1 MSIFYSPFVDLRHGA
16 VLLLSNPLS
25 VQQSEIFKN
34 VNLIVAY
41 WGIKSFTCFS
51 SSIVWIV
58 LAIFTEPHNH
68 IWSRT
73 QIPHCL

>member
-1 MSIFYSPFVDLRHGA
+1 MSIFYSPCVDLRHGA

-25 VQQSEIFKN
+25 VQQSEIFLKCKSDCGLL
-34 VNLIVAY
+34 VHKIFQVLLIIYSVD
-41 WGIKSFTCFS
+41 
-51 SSIVWIV
+51 V
-58 LAIFTEPHNH
+58 LAVFTEPHNH